1 MNTAATQINTEQS
14 AGQESLAFESA
25 EFDELCRLFAERA
38 ASVDTGGPMGELI
51 QDNIR
56 RLASFGFFGAGI
68 ASQFGGLNLSEPER
82 RDATERIAAA
92 CGATAFAQNQLHAGG
107 GFVSGASDEQV
118 KQELLPLLAN
128 GSLLCG
134 VAFAHLRRPG
144 TPLVTAMPLDDESG
158 SFIINGSA
166 PWISVWGLL
175 DAFILGATIE
185 STGEML
191 FCYIDRRSAEQA
203 GSLEASEPMQL
214 AVMTAADT
222 ISLKIRD
229 LIVPAKYV
237 LQRRDA
243 DYMKRSDFVGITSHV
258 TLPLGCALGSAEY
271 LTSLAPSQP
280 QANDAALRL
289 NSEIADCR
297 TQSIAWSG
305 SRALGSGVDADSYKT
320 NALRVRAEAINI
332 ALRAAETAIAASGG
346 RAHLLTHPAQ
356 RRLREAG
363 FYATMAMT
371 SDTQTALMETFTH
384 AC

>member
-1 MNTAATQINTEQS
+1 MNTAATQIHTDDS
-14 AGQESLAFESA
+14 AEQESSAFVST
-25 EFDELCRLFAERA
+25 EFDELCLLFAKRA
-38 ASVDTGGPMGELI
+38 AAVDTGGPMGELI
-51 QDNIR
+51 QDNVR
-56 RLASFGFFGAGI
+56 RLARFGFFGAGI
-68 ASQFGGLNLSEPER
+68 SSAYGGLSLTEAER
-82 RDATERIAAA
+82 RDAVEQIAAA

-107 GFVSGASDEQV
+107 AFVSGASDEQV
-118 KQELLPLLAN
+118 KQELLPVLAN

-134 VAFAHLRRPG
+134 VAFAHLRRSGKPV
-144 TPLVTAMPLDDESG
+144 VTAAPLDDDSG
-158 SFIINGSA
+158 GFLINGAA

-191 FCYIDRRSAEQA
+191 FCYVDRRSAAEA
-203 GSLEASEPMQL
+203 GAVEASEPMQL

-229 LIVPAKYV
+229 LVVPARYI

-243 DYMKRSDFVGITSHV
+243 DYMQRSDFAGITSHV
-258 TLPLGCALGSAEY
+258 TLPLGCARGSAEY
-271 LTSLAPSQP
+271 LASLAPNQP
-280 QANDAALRL
+280 QASEAAMRL

-297 TQSIAWSG
+297 AQSIAWSG
-305 SRALGSGVDADSYKT
+305 SRALGSGMDADSYKT
-320 NALRVRAEAINI
+320 NALRVRAEAINL

-346 RAHLLTHPAQ
+346 KAHLLTHPAQ

>member
-1 MNTAATQINTEQS
+1 MNTAATQIHTDDS
-14 AGQESLAFESA
+14 AEQESPAFVST
-25 EFDELCRLFAERA
+25 EFDELCLLFAERA
-38 ASVDTGGPMGELI
+38 AAVDTGGPMGELI
-51 QDNIR
+51 QDNVR
-56 RLASFGFFGAGI
+56 RLARFGFFGAGI
-68 ASQFGGLNLSEPER
+68 SSAYGGLSLTEAER
-82 RDATERIAAA
+82 RDAVERIAAA

-107 GFVSGASDEQV
+107 AFVSGASDEQV
-118 KQELLPLLAN
+118 KQELLPVLAN

-134 VAFAHLRRPG
+134 VAFAHLRRAGKPV
-144 TPLVTAMPLDDESG
+144 VTAAPLDDDSG
-158 SFIINGSA
+158 GFLINGAA

-191 FCYIDRRSAEQA
+191 FCYVDRRSAAEA
-203 GSLEASEPMQL
+203 GAIEASEPMQL

-222 ISLKIRD
+222 ISLEIRD
-229 LIVPAKYV
+229 LIVPARYV

-243 DYMKRSDFVGITSHV
+243 DYMQRSDFAGITSHV
-258 TLPLGCALGSAEY
+258 TLPLGCARGSAEY
-271 LTSLAPSQP
+271 LASLAPNQP
-280 QANDAALRL
+280 QASEAATRL

-297 TQSIAWSG
+297 AQSIAWSG
-305 SRALGSGVDADSYKT
+305 SRALGSGMDADSYKT
-320 NALRVRAEAINI
+320 NALRVRAEAINL

-346 RAHLLTHPAQ
+346 KAHLLTHPAQ